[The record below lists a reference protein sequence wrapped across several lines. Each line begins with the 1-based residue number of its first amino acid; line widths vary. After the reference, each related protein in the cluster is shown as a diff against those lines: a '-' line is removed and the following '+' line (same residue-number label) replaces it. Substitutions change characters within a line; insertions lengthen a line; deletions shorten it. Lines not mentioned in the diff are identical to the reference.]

1 MSCHFVSSLF
11 IYALLV
17 CLDFSEEGKFDVGL
31 AEVCR
36 GAADG
41 QTWRPRGELEPDR
54 VPCANV
60 LMLDRDNATLS
71 RGMLKDSYVSGFS
84 GLLCSFFSLID
95 LPKVVA
101 TQVQKKDEMSN
112 S

>member
-11 IYALLV
+11 ISALLV

-36 GAADG
+36 RAADR
-41 QTWRPRGELEPDR
+41 QTWRLVGELEPDR
-54 VPCANV
+54 VPCTNV

-71 RGMLKDSYVSGFS
+71 RGMSKDSYVSGFS
-84 GLLCSFFSLID
+84 GLLCFCFGFFID

-101 TQVQKKDEMSN
+101 TQVQKKKKR
-112 S
+112 